1 MRKLM
6 RVSYNPHNLCGFVDF
21 DHKTYNLFCVVMCDI
36 DFQKS
41 SRWQMNSRLGRNFW
55 IYRCGQIATALGYS
69 ASSIAVIWWVLGE
82 YQKMIYVSY
91 VIVPPLIIS
100 AISQPLVAPLGD
112 RFNKKR
118 LLQYGLAIQFV
129 SYLIVAAI
137 FIVGK
142 MNIAVL
148 IAFEMLSTTGKIIF
162 NSGSIGIL
170 PHLVSENDIPD
181 GINITQ
187 RINSVMS
194 ILGGALGG
202 SMVTFLGVANSFLFL
217 SACLLVAFLLCMLIH
232 YSAQSENAGA
242 NISTWINDVKDGFRY
257 TIQNPVVSG
266 FFIYSIII
274 GIAFAPMT
282 LAFPYIIKEINGLP
296 PLFVGFLTTSMGSG
310 VILGSLC
317 LPYLKRVFDSKYIVY
332 LSSTLFFLSL
342 LLVGVYHHV
351 VVLFIGQ
358 FIIGLSRNWINVT
371 VDSLLMVNLPKE
383 LRTRVL
389 SNLMFFA
396 MINMPLA
403 MLIFGGLM
411 DALGVYNIFL
421 VLSMLSF
428 AGMLAIVS
436 NKGVRGFLSAK
447 PEEAMAMLS
456 RE

>member
-1 MRKLM
+1 
-6 RVSYNPHNLCGFVDF
+6 
-21 DHKTYNLFCVVMCDI
+21 
-36 DFQKS
+36 
-41 SRWQMNSRLGRNFW
+41 MNSRLGRNFW

-342 LLVGVYHHV
+342 LVVGVYHHV

>member
-1 MRKLM
+1 M
-6 RVSYNPHNLCGFVDF
+6 
-21 DHKTYNLFCVVMCDI
+21 YNLFCVVICDI
-36 DFQKS
+36 DFPQG
-41 SRWQMNSRLGRNFW
+41 SRWQMNNRLGRDFW

-82 YQKMIYVSY
+82 YQKMIFVSY

-118 LLQYGLAIQFV
+118 LLQYGLGIQFS
-129 SYLIVAAI
+129 SYLIVAVI
-137 FIVGK
+137 FMFSK
-142 MNIAVL
+142 MNISMLV
-148 IAFEMLSTTGKIIF
+148 AFEIVSTIGKIIF

-170 PHLVSENDIPD
+170 PHLVSERDIPD
-181 GINITQ
+181 AINITH

-202 SMVTFLGVANSFLFL
+202 SMVTFFGVANSFLFL
-217 SACLLVAFLLCMLIH
+217 SICLSVAFLLCMLIR
-232 YSAQSENAGA
+232 YSTQNEKSS
-242 NISTWINDVKDGFRY
+242 IHTSTWLNDVKDGFEY
-257 TIQNPVVSG
+257 TIRNPVVSG
-266 FFIYSIII
+266 FFMYSIII

-296 PLFVGFLTTSMGSG
+296 PVFVGFLTTSMGGG
-310 VILGSLC
+310 VIFGSLC
-317 LPYLKRVFDSKYIVY
+317 LPYVKRFFDSKCIVY
-332 LSSTLFFLSL
+332 ISSALFFLSL
-342 LLVGVYHHV
+342 LLVSIYHNIMM
-351 VVLFIGQ
+351 LFIGQ

-396 MINMPLA
+396 MINMPVA
-403 MLIFGGLM
+403 MIVFGCLM
-411 DALGVYNIFL
+411 DALGVYNIFF
-421 VLSMLSF
+421 VLAMLSF
-428 AGMLAIVS
+428 AGMLAIFS

-447 PEEAMAMLS
+447 PEEAMEMLS
-456 RE
+456 RD